1 MDEGRKALMRC
12 LRVVAGVTVV
22 AAMSWA
28 AFANA
33 QVADADNESESDE
46 PAAANAEA
54 PTEIPEEL
62 LESRIMEEI
71 EVVVGP
77 QGQTAFDLEMQR
89 QALMQ
94 EAVYAEMRMRERR
107 GEELA
112 WRQEDRDLQTSGSR
126 IKWGYSPQAEQRM
139 RREND
144 FMYDLPIDQTKPA
157 TLFRVEF

>member
-1 MDEGRKALMRC
+1 MC
-12 LRVVAGVTVV
+12 LFRAVAGVTVA

-33 QVADADNESESDE
+33 QGSGTDDGSEPDA
-46 PAAANAEA
+46 PAAVDAEA

-62 LESRIMEEI
+62 FESRVMDEI
-71 EVVVGP
+71 TVIAGP
-77 QGQTAFDLEMQR
+77 QGQSAFELEMQR

-94 EAVYAEMRMRERR
+94 EAVFAEMRMRERGR
-107 GEELA
+107 EELA
-112 WRQEDRDLQTSGSR
+112 WRQADRDLETPESR

-144 FMYDLPIDQTKPA
+144 FMYDLSSDYAKPA
-157 TLFRVEF
+157 SIFRVEF

>member
-1 MDEGRKALMRC
+1 MRFI
-12 LRVVAGVTVV
+12 RVVAGVTVA

-33 QVADADNESESDE
+33 QVSGADNESESDT
-46 PAAANAEA
+46 PAAADAEA
-54 PTEIPEEL
+54 STGIPEEL
-62 LESRIMEEI
+62 LESRVMDEI

-77 QGQTAFDLEMQR
+77 QGRTAFELEMQR
-89 QALMQ
+89 QALMK

-107 GEELA
+107 EEELA
-112 WRQEDRDLQTSGSR
+112 WRQADPDLQNAESR

-157 TLFRVEF
+157 SIFRAEF

>member
-1 MDEGRKALMRC
+1 MRFF
-12 LRVVAGVTVV
+12 RVVAGVTVA

-33 QVADADNESESDE
+33 QVAGAENEPESGSPGA
-46 PAAANAEA
+46 PAAADAEG

-62 LESRIMEEI
+62 FESRVMEEI

-77 QGQTAFDLEMQR
+77 QGRTAFELEMQR
-89 QALMQ
+89 QALMR
-94 EAVYAEMRMRERR
+94 EAVYAEMRLRERR
-107 GEELA
+107 EEELA
-112 WRQEDRDLQTSGSR
+112 WRQADPDLQNSESR

-139 RREND
+139 RRESD

>member
-1 MDEGRKALMRC
+1 MRFF
-12 LRVVAGVTVV
+12 RVVAGVTVA

-33 QVADADNESESDE
+33 QVSGAHNESESDE
-46 PAAANAEA
+46 PGAPAAADAQA
-54 PTEIPEEL
+54 PTEIPEEMF
-62 LESRIMEEI
+62 ESRVMDEI
-71 EVVVGP
+71 KVIGGP
-77 QGQTAFDLEMQR
+77 QGRTAFDLEMER
-89 QALMQ
+89 QALMR

-107 GEELA
+107 EEELA
-112 WRQEDRDLQTSGSR
+112 WRQADPDLQNPESR

-157 TLFRVEF
+157 SLFRVEF